1 MLGSQRQRPLRG
13 KSWTTW
19 PAAVRGLEAAFR
31 LLMRRSGGKEVSHA
45 FIRCGARLAGA
56 PPASNVH
63 HVGTLVPLNVLS
75 DLVSICSGLV
85 KD

>member
-1 MLGSQRQRPLRG
+1 
-13 KSWTTW
+13 
-19 PAAVRGLEAAFR
+19 
-31 LLMRRSGGKEVSHA
+31 MRRSGGKEVSHA
-45 FIRCGARLAGA
+45 FIRRGARLAGA

-75 DLVSICSGLV
+75 DLVSIYSGLV